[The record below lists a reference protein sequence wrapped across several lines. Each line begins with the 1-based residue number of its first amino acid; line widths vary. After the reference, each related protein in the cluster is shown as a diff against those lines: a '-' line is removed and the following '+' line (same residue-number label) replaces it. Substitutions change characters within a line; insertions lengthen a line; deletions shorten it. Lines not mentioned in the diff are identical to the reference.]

1 MFYFTLP
8 EETRRAVAQLPERKV
23 KHYVDVIAR
32 MRDDGLVTPLAVC
45 WGDGRTYQVEQCLR
59 PSPVALPPKSKDDP
73 VFVQEYRVRIMS
85 HVTKLYFERDRSLP
99 GVPVQWYVMVSPT
112 KPPWRLGVRP
122 HDPAAAWDG
131 SC

>member
-1 MFYFTLP
+1 
-8 EETRRAVAQLPERKV
+8 VAQPPDRKV

-45 WGDGRTYQVEQCLR
+45 WGDGRTYQVEQVLR
-59 PSPVALPPKSKDDP
+59 PFPVTLPPKGKADP
-73 VFVQEYRVRIMS
+73 VLVQEYRVRIMG
-85 HVTKLYFERDRSLP
+85 HVTKLYLERDRSLP
-99 GVPVQWYVMVSPT
+99 GMPAQWYVMVSPT
-112 KPPWRLGVRP
+112 KLPWRLGVRP